1 MKRNY
6 KQEYNNYH
14 SKPSEIK
21 NRASRNKA
29 RTIMENIHGG
39 QKIKGKDIDHIDG
52 NPKNNKLSNL
62 RISTIHK
69 NRSKK

>member
-14 SKPSEIK
+14 SKPSQLK

-29 RTIMENIHGG
+29 RTLMETIHG

-69 NRSKK
+69 NRSRK

>member
-21 NRASRNKA
+21 NRSSRNKA
-29 RTIMENIHGG
+29 RTIMENIYG